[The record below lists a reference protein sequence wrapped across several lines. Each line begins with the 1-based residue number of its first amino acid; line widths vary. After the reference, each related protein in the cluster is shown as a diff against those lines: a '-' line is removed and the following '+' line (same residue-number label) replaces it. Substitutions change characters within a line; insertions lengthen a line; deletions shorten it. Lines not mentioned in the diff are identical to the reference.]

1 MGMGTPTIY
10 RYRPAVFPTAF
21 FAGVTASVLQA
32 ALIALAPAL
41 GLPLIDVARIIGG
54 IFTADPESAEVAGYA
69 IFIANGVLVV
79 PLAFTQ
85 WWRYLPGDDVA
96 FRGAIV
102 KGLLL
107 AAAISV
113 MLVVLLPLLAL
124 VSKLPGDALTQPDA
138 LALGDALVGSAWV
151 LATVV
156 AYSVALALVG
166 AMARGISPADTVG
179 WAWWSH
185 GSGESP

>member
-1 MGMGTPTIY
+1 MGTPTIY

-21 FAGVTASVLQA
+21 LAGIAAAILQA
-32 ALIALAPAL
+32 ALISLAPAL
-41 GLPLIDVARIIGG
+41 GLPLIDVARITGG
-54 IFTADPESAEVAGYA
+54 VFTTDAVAAEVTGYA
-69 IFIANGVLVV
+69 ILIANGVLVI

-96 FRGAIV
+96 FRGAMV

-107 AAAISV
+107 AGTISV
-113 MLVVLLPLLAL
+113 VLAVLLPLLAL
-124 VSKLPGDALTQPDA
+124 VSKLPGDALTQPEA
-138 LALGDALVGSAWV
+138 FGAGDALVGSAWV

>member
-1 MGMGTPTIY
+1 MFTPTIY

-21 FAGVTASVLQA
+21 LAGLAASLLQT
-32 ALIALAPAL
+32 ALISLAPAL

-54 IFTADPESAEVAGYA
+54 VFTADPTSAGVTGHA
-69 IFIANGVLVV
+69 IFIATYVLVV
-79 PLAFTQ
+79 PLAFALA
-85 WWRYLPGDDVA
+85 WRYLPGDDVT

-107 AAAISV
+107 AV
-113 MLVVLLPLLAL
+113 PLSAGLAL
-124 VSKLPGDALTQPDA
+124 VLPPLAALSQLPGDELTNPDGFGIA
-138 LALGDALVGSAWV
+138 DAIVGSAWL
-151 LATVV
+151 LATVL
-156 AYSVALALVG
+156 AYSLALALVG

-179 WAWWSH
+179 WGWWSH